1 MQYTI
6 AMLIEI
12 VIEDG
17 STVPTPEVPG
27 VPGVGAPVGVDGGE
41 VFGDEAGPDL
51 ICGEGAGELAGG
63 EEGDEVGV
71 DGPGDPTGGACCGA
85 PTGAPTGGA

>member
-17 STVPTPEVPG
+17 NTVPTPEVPG
-27 VPGVGAPVGVDGGE
+27 VGAPVGGDGGE
-41 VFGDEAGPDL
+41 VLGDEEGPD
-51 ICGEGAGELAGG
+51 
-63 EEGDEVGV
+63 
-71 DGPGDPTGGACCGA
+71 
-85 PTGAPTGGA
+85 

>member
-12 VIEDG
+12 VIENG

-27 VPGVGAPVGVDGGE
+27 VGALVRVDGGE
-41 VFGDEAGPDL
+41 VWVTKRGQ
-51 ICGEGAGELAGG
+51 I
-63 EEGDEVGV
+63 
-71 DGPGDPTGGACCGA
+71 
-85 PTGAPTGGA
+85 

>member
-12 VIEDG
+12 VIEGG

-41 VFGDEAGPDL
+41 VIGDGTGPDL
-51 ICGEGAGELAGG
+51 ICGEGPGE
-63 EEGDEVGV
+63 
-71 DGPGDPTGGACCGA
+71 
-85 PTGAPTGGA
+85 

>member
-27 VPGVGAPVGVDGGE
+27 VGAPVGVDGGE
-41 VFGDEAGPDL
+41 VLGDEEGPGD
-51 ICGEGAGELAGG
+51 EAGG
-63 EEGDEVGV
+63 EEGDGVGDLLIGV
-71 DGPGDPTGGACCGA
+71 DGPGDPTGGV
-85 PTGAPTGGA
+85 